1 MGAGDQDRR
10 NSRGPCVQVTCVC
23 ADLHVRIRV
32 HSRVHACMWGVE
44 ICALY
49 ASVYT
54 HGHVYVHTCLLACAT
69 SYRGWGWG
77 AVESGGCR
85 LQMEVGWWGAPNTE
99 QLWGP
104 RRASSWELDSWD
116 P

>member
-1 MGAGDQDRR
+1 M
-10 NSRGPCVQVTCVC
+10 
-23 ADLHVRIRV
+23 
-32 HSRVHACMWGVE
+32 
-44 ICALY
+44 Y

-54 HGHVYVHTCLLACAT
+54 HGHVYVHTCLPACAT
-69 SYRGWGWG
+69 GCRGWSWG

-85 LQMEVGWWGAPNTE
+85 LQKEVGWWGAPNTE
-99 QLWGP
+99 QPWGP